1 MQLSGAGMIFAT
13 KCYLFISS
21 FMVLSTQLEKI
32 TKKFSYSYNYIS
44 GLVDT
49 VLTVLMGI
57 CFFSMRQ

>member
-1 MQLSGAGMIFAT
+1 
-13 KCYLFISS
+13 
-21 FMVLSTQLEKI
+21 MVLSTQLEKI